1 MKKKELTEEEMREKK
16 IAMTKYQHVY
26 YLKHK
31 FLKDCNKKKKEETP
45 KTIEIIRGDFTVSF
59 SQ

>member
-1 MKKKELTEEEMREKK
+1 MKEELTEEEKRAKREK
-16 IAMTKYQHVY
+16 MRKYQHVY

-31 FLKDCNKKKKEETP
+31 FMKDCNKKKKEETP
-45 KTIEIIRGDFTVSF
+45 KTIQIIRGDFTVSF